1 MCVFL
6 FNLVIVKMKPRA
18 SEEIKALKKEIAV
31 LKKELEKL
39 RAVKKT
45 KKAVSTVKVPSP
57 IEPVFKNAEDIV
69 GKYFSELQFN
79 PNIGSISIKDERYVL
94 VRASS
99 LSFEFFKSISALY
112 KNRSK
117 EEAASISKNFLFDIG
132 HVLGREDAKRFH
144 AKMKLKNP
152 IEKLSAGP
160 VHFAY
165 AGWAFVKI
173 LPQSNPQ
180 PNDSFFLKYE
190 HPYSFEADSWIHN
203 KVKSKT
209 PVCTMNAAYSSGWCQ
224 ESFGIELTSV
234 EITCRAKGD
243 KVCSFIMAPPHK
255 INSYLEKEIQSGKL
269 KQKPEVP
276 YFFERKKIEE
286 DFLKNQNLLNE
297 AQKMAKLGS
306 WEFNL
311 TTQELV
317 WSDELYRIYEIDKN
331 KIGKTKLFDE
341 YLKRLTE
348 EDKHKLFQNI
358 DRTVKTKKEYTIR
371 HTITLPNGSIKW
383 IEGSGGP
390 ILNEQ
395 KKVVGL
401 MGIGRDITTEV
412 LQQEKLENNLREKEI
427 LLKEIHHRVKN
438 NLQIVSSLLNLQSET
453 IKDEEA
459 KEKYRESLGRVK
471 SMALI
476 HELLYQTKNLSNL
489 KANQYLNELVKFIS
503 ETYNFNQ
510 HVSVKLNVDPNIH
523 RIDMNKAIPCGLI
536 INELVSNS
544 FKYAFKNK
552 KKGEIQ
558 IDFKILRKGPHAFL
572 LSIKDNGKGIP
583 ANLNLKQPE
592 TLGLQLVQS
601 LTDQLDGQL
610 RMKNENGAVFE
621 ITFN

>member
-1 MCVFL
+1 
-6 FNLVIVKMKPRA
+6 MKA
-18 SEEIKALKKEIAV
+18 KSSDEIKTLKKEIAV

-45 KKAVSTVKVPSP
+45 QTVVSTVKVPSS
-57 IEPVFKNAEDIV
+57 IEPIFKNAEATV
-69 GKYFSELQFN
+69 GKYFSELKFN

-99 LSFEFFKSISALY
+99 LSYEFFKNISSLY
-112 KNRSK
+112 KNRSE
-117 EEAASISKNFLFDIG
+117 EEANSISKNFLFDIG

-144 AKMKLKNP
+144 SKMKLKNP

-190 HPYSFEADSWIHN
+190 HPYSFEADSWIQN
-203 KVKSKT
+203 KVKSKA

-224 ESFGIELTSV
+224 ESFGIELTAV

-243 KVCSFIMAPPHK
+243 KECSFIMAPPHK
-255 INSYLEKEIQSGKL
+255 INSYLEKEIQSRKL
-269 KQKPEVP
+269 KQKLEVP

-297 AQKMAKLGS
+297 VQKMAKLGS

-317 WSDELYRIYEIDKN
+317 WSDELYGIYEIDKS
-331 KIGKTKLFDE
+331 KIGKTKLFEE

-348 EDKHKLFQNI
+348 EDKIKIYQNI

-383 IEGSGGP
+383 IEGTGGP
-390 ILNEQ
+390 ILNGQ
-395 KKVVGL
+395 KKVIGL

-412 LQQEKLENNLREKEI
+412 LQQEKLENNLREKDI

-453 IKDEEA
+453 IKDKEA

-489 KANQYLNELVKFIS
+489 KATQYLNELVKFIS
-503 ETYNFNQ
+503 QTYNFNQ
-510 HVSVKLNVDPNIH
+510 NVTVKLNVDPNIG

-544 FKYAFKNK
+544 FKYAFQNK

-558 IDFKILRKGPHAFL
+558 IDFNILRKGPHAFL
-572 LSIKDNGKGIP
+572 LSIRDNGEGIP
-583 ANLNLKQPE
+583 ANLNLNQPE

-610 RMKNENGAVFE
+610 RMKNESGAVFE
-621 ITFN
+621 IAFN